1 MQGEYSNFIKAMVAK
16 SEGAIDSAQ
25 LVGLDGKAL
34 TSVAV
39 SILNSTHINK
49 PYLDSRQQI

>member
-1 MQGEYSNFIKAMVAK
+1 MMVARSK
-16 SEGAIDSAQ
+16 GTIDSAQ

-39 SILNSTHINK
+39 SILNSTHSNK
-49 PYLDSRQQI
+49 PYLDLRQQI

>member
-1 MQGEYSNFIKAMVAK
+1 MMVARSK
-16 SEGAIDSAQ
+16 GAIDSAQ